1 MHRAGAEGDD
11 ILQHPSAVP
20 QVRPVPGNVIH
31 TVGTALLQTEA
42 EWEKDTQATEYT
54 DTPALEILEASLPSC
69 HQLLWEMTQG
79 HSYPNGSQLTW
90 RQDAFQ
96 GRYHELP
103 KFPGEFIG

>member
-11 ILQHPSAVP
+11 IFKHPRAGP
-20 QVRPVPGNVIH
+20 QVRPVPGNVIR
-31 TVGTALLQTEA
+31 TVGTALLRTEA
-42 EWEKDTQATEYT
+42 EWEKGTQAA
-54 DTPALEILEASLPSC
+54 PALEILEASLPSC
-69 HQLLWEMTQG
+69 HQLLWETTQG